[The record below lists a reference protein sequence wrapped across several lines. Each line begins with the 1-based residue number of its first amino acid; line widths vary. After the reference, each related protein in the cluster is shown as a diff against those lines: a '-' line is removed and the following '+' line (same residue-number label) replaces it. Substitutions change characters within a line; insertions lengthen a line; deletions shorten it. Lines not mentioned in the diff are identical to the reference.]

1 MDSGVW
7 QATVHVGCQELDITE
22 QLTVSLFHIYI
33 YMRLLHWQAD
43 SLSLS
48 HLGSIYIYI
57 NTSYVQRENTT
68 QPWKRMK

>member
-33 YMRLLHWQAD
+33 YASPALAGRFFITEPPGKH
-43 SLSLS
+43 
-48 HLGSIYIYI
+48 IYIKIHHMY
-57 NTSYVQRENTT
+57 RERILLNHG
-68 QPWKRMK
+68 KE